1 MDVAPTRAR
10 LFLTGWRD
18 RLPNKSSR
26 DNVLKGNMDMTSAG
40 WNAVAV
46 LGILAFVAATFFATS
61 VALFLGLLP
70 IYRERHQRREQA
82 SLMRSQLLAHLRVI
96 RESIAP
102 RSHPL
107 DLLQREAYEPLQYLW
122 IQAHVLEAEEL
133 RLFNR
138 AHALLL
144 TLRNRSSINQ
154 RETRMAQD
162 LIDQTCMA
170 LERYDLDS
178 RSERAKLSPTDVL
191 FAYVQTRWASRSG
204 SLSKRIEPA

>member
-1 MDVAPTRAR
+1 
-10 LFLTGWRD
+10 
-18 RLPNKSSR
+18 
-26 DNVLKGNMDMTSAG
+26 MTSAG

-82 SLMRSQLLAHLRVI
+82 SVLRSQLLAHLRVI

-107 DLLQREAYEPLQYLW
+107 DLLQREAYDPLQFLW
-122 IQAHVLEAEEL
+122 IQAHVLEVEEL
-133 RLFNR
+133 RRLNR

-144 TLRNRSSINQ
+144 TLRNRPSINQ

-170 LERYDLDS
+170 LERTELEF
-178 RSERAKLSPTDVL
+178 RSEKAKLSPDML
-191 FAYVQTRWASRSG
+191 FAYLQTRWTSHSE